1 MIQLNEAQR
10 AAVTSA
16 DGPTLVLAGAGTG
29 KTRVIVER
37 IVWLIEERGVDPR
50 NILALTFTNRAAN
63 EMRTRV
69 LARIINRLA
78 TDRLAS
84 WVGTFHA
91 FALFVL
97 RREIERLGLP
107 PSFTVFDETDQ
118 LSLMRRLLRD
128 LPPGHV
134 KLTPRDVLSWIS
146 RQKQD
151 LGELPSGPAESDAE
165 ETARLLWRQY
175 HDALRR
181 ASALDFDDLLV
192 LLVRLLR
199 DYEEARDKYR
209 RRYKYILVDEY
220 QDTNR
225 AQYEIA
231 RLLTDGHGNIFVV
244 GDEDQSIYSW
254 RGANIQNILDF
265 ERDFENARV
274 LRLEQNYRSTAPILT
289 AANELVKNN
298 RHRLGKTL
306 YTHHKDGDP
315 VRFYVAGTAEEE
327 AEWVADEV
335 KKLGDG
341 AGRAAVLY
349 RANWQSRLVEEA
361 LRRHGMNYVV
371 VGGVRFYSRKEIK
384 DLLGYMRL
392 LVNPAD
398 DESLRRIIAVPPRG
412 IGGVTMERFEEYAKA
427 RNEPLLQVLRESEQD
442 QTLNPRMRDSALAFV
457 HLIDDLA
464 YQSKRM
470 PLYDLVNLILDAT
483 NYREYLR
490 QSDEKDFR
498 TRLETVD
505 EFLSA
510 CAQFDGQQK
519 GGVAEFLQD
528 LALYSEADELAVREG
543 AVTLLTCHSAKGLE
557 FDTVFLIGL
566 EEGLLPHVTAES
578 EREIEEERRLCY
590 VAMTRA
596 RKNLTLAAAQS
607 RMMHGTREDRG
618 VSRFIREIGAQ
629 LQPVRK
635 APRETP
641 AAKPSLANR
650 PAIGIEAP
658 AAEPLAEPGMETVP
672 ERPMKTGTAVYHP
685 KFGRGVVQYTAGSGD
700 KMRAIIRFDSGRQ
713 ATFMVSQSPLQI
725 VAKGKKK

>member
-1 MIQLNEAQR
+1 MIELNEAQR
-10 AAVTSA
+10 TAATSP

-63 EMRTRV
+63 EMRARV
-69 LARIINRLA
+69 IARVMGRLG
-78 TDRLAS
+78 TERLAS

-91 FALFVL
+91 FALYVL
-97 RREIERLGLP
+97 RREIERLGLR
-107 PSFTVFDETDQ
+107 PSFTIFDEADQ

-128 LPPGHV
+128 LPATHV
-134 KLTPRDVLSWIS
+134 KLTPRDVVSWIS
-146 RQKQD
+146 RLKQD
-151 LGELPSGPAESDAE
+151 LAEPDSAPCSNDAE
-165 ETARLLWRQY
+165 ETCRLLWNQY

-199 DYEEARDKYR
+199 EHEDARDKYR
-209 RRYKYILVDEY
+209 RRYRHILVDEY

-254 RGANIQNILDF
+254 RGANIRNILDF

-274 LRLEQNYRSTAPILT
+274 VRLEQNYRSTAPILA

-298 RHRLGKTL
+298 RRRLGKTL
-306 YTHHKDGDP
+306 YTAHKHGEP
-315 VRFYVAGTAEEE
+315 VGFYVAGSAEEE
-327 AEWVADEV
+327 AEWVVEEV

-341 AGRAAVLY
+341 AERSAVLY

-361 LRRHGMNYVV
+361 LRRRGMNYVV

-412 IGGVTMERFEEYAKA
+412 IGGVTMERFEEYAKE
-427 RNEPLLQVLRESEQD
+427 RNEPLLGVLRDTEHD
-442 QTLNPRMRDSALAFV
+442 QTLNPRMRNAALGFV

-470 PLYDLVNLILDAT
+470 PVRDLVNLILDT
-483 NYREYLR
+483 TKYREYLR

-498 TRLETVD
+498 SRLETVD

-510 CAQFDGQQK
+510 CAQFDGQQT
-519 GGVAEFLQD
+519 GGVVEFLQD

-566 EEGLLPHVTAES
+566 EAGLLPHVTAES
-578 EREIEEERRLCY
+578 EREVEEERRLCY

-596 RKNLTLAAAQS
+596 RKKLTLTAAQS
-607 RMMHGTREDRG
+607 RMMHGAREDRAL
-618 VSRFIREIGAQ
+618 SRFVHEIGGQ
-629 LQPVRK
+629 LVRVRK
-635 APRETP
+635 EPREMP
-641 AAKPSLANR
+641 AGRPSLAKR
-650 PAIGIEAP
+650 PVGGQPPEA
-658 AAEPLAEPGMETVP
+658 AADAVAEGA
-672 ERPMKTGTAVYHP
+672 MKTGTPVHHP
-685 KFGRGVVQYTAGSGD
+685 KFGRGYVMYTTGSGD
-700 KMRAIIRFDSGRQ
+700 KLRAKIRFNSGSVKM
-713 ATFMVSQSPLQI
+713 FMVSQSPLQI
-725 VAKGKKK
+725 IEGKKK

>member
-1 MIQLNEAQR
+1 
-10 AAVTSA
+10 
-16 DGPTLVLAGAGTG
+16 
-29 KTRVIVER
+29 
-37 IVWLIEERGVDPR
+37 
-50 NILALTFTNRAAN
+50 
-63 EMRTRV
+63 
-69 LARIINRLA
+69 
-78 TDRLAS
+78 
-84 WVGTFHA
+84 
-91 FALFVL
+91 
-97 RREIERLGLP
+97 
-107 PSFTVFDETDQ
+107 
-118 LSLMRRLLRD
+118 MRRLLRD
-128 LPPGHV
+128 LPATHV

-146 RQKQD
+146 RIKQD
-151 LGELPSGPAESDAE
+151 LGEPGTAPAQSDAE

-181 ASALDFDDLLV
+181 VSALDFDDLLV
-192 LLVRLLR
+192 LLARLLR
-199 DYEEARDKYR
+199 EHEEVREKYR
-209 RRYKYILVDEY
+209 RRYKHILVDEY

-274 LRLEQNYRSTAPILT
+274 IRLEQNYRSTAPILS

-306 YTHHKDGDP
+306 YTAHKDGEAA
-315 VRFYVAGTAEEE
+315 RFYVAGSAEDE
-327 AEWVADEV
+327 AEWVIDEV
-335 KKLGDG
+335 ERLGDG

-349 RANWQSRLVEEA
+349 RANWQSRLIEEA
-361 LRRHGMNYVV
+361 LRRRGMNYIV

-384 DLLGYMRL
+384 DLLCYMRL
-392 LVNPAD
+392 LVNPSD

-412 IGGVTMERFEEYAKA
+412 IGGVTMERFEEYGKA
-427 RNEPLLQVLRESEQD
+427 RNAPLLDVLRDTEHD
-442 QTLNPRMRDSALAFV
+442 QTINSRMRDSSLAFV

-464 YQSKRM
+464 YQSKRL
-470 PLYDLVNLILDAT
+470 PVGGLVNLILDTT

-510 CAQFDGQQK
+510 CAQFDGQQS

-528 LALYSEADELAVREG
+528 LALFSDADELGGREG

-566 EEGLLPHVTAES
+566 EEGSLPHITAES
-578 EREIEEERRLCY
+578 DREIEEERRLCY

-596 RKNLTLAAAQS
+596 RKRLTLTAAQS
-607 RMMHGTREDRG
+607 RMMHGTREDRA
-618 VSRFIREIGAQ
+618 VSRFVREIGGQ
-629 LQPVRK
+629 LQRLRNE
-635 APRETP
+635 PRETP
-641 AAKPSLANR
+641 AGRPSPAKR
-650 PAIGIEAP
+650 PGVGQP
-658 AAEPLAEPGMETVP
+658 PDAAADAVAEGA
-672 ERPMKTGTAVYHP
+672 MKTGTTVRHP
-685 KFGRGVVQYTAGSGD
+685 KFGRGYVMYTTGSGD
-700 KMRAIIRFDSGRQ
+700 KLRARIRFDSGRV
-713 ATFMVSQSPLQI
+713 AMFMVSQSPLLI
-725 VAKGKKK
+725 VEGKKK

>member
-1 MIQLNEAQR
+1 MIDLNEAQR
-10 AAVTSA
+10 TAVTSP

-69 LARIINRLA
+69 IARVMGRLG
-78 TDRLAS
+78 TERLAS

-91 FALFVL
+91 FALYVL
-97 RREIERLGLP
+97 RREIERLGFG
-107 PSFTVFDETDQ
+107 PSFTVFDEADQ

-128 LPPGHV
+128 LPPSHV
-134 KLTPRDVLSWIS
+134 KLTPREVLSWIS
-146 RQKQD
+146 RIKQD
-151 LGELPSGPAESDAE
+151 LGEPDSAPPKSDAE

-192 LLVRLLR
+192 LLARLLR
-199 DYEEARDKYR
+199 EHEDVRDKYR
-209 RRYKYILVDEY
+209 RRYKHILVDEY

-265 ERDFENARV
+265 ERDFKNARV
-274 LRLEQNYRSTAPILT
+274 VRLEQNYRSNAPILA

-298 RHRLGKTL
+298 RRRLGKTL
-306 YTHHKDGDP
+306 YTARKDGEP
-315 VRFYVAGTAEEE
+315 VRFYVAGSAEEE
-327 AEWVADEV
+327 AEWVVDEM

-341 AGRAAVLY
+341 ACRAAVLY

-361 LRRHGMNYVV
+361 LRRRGMNYIV

-384 DLLGYMRL
+384 DLLCYMRL
-392 LVNPAD
+392 LLNPDD

-412 IGGVTMERFEEYAKA
+412 IGGVTMERFEEYAKE
-427 RNEPLLQVLRESEQD
+427 RNEPLLQVLRETEHD

-464 YQSKRM
+464 YQTKRM
-470 PLYDLVNLILDAT
+470 PVRDLVNLILDMAK
-483 NYREYLR
+483 YREYLQ

-498 TRLETVD
+498 SRIETVD

-510 CAQFDGQQK
+510 CAQFDGQQA

-528 LALYSEADELAVREG
+528 LALYSDADELADREG

-578 EREIEEERRLCY
+578 DREVEEERRLCY

-596 RKNLTLAAAQS
+596 RKKLTLTAAQS
-607 RMMHGTREDRG
+607 RMMHGAREDRA
-618 VSRFIREIGAQ
+618 VSRFVREIGGQ
-629 LQPVRK
+629 LERLRK
-635 APRETP
+635 EPRETP
-641 AAKPSLANR
+641 AGKPALAKR
-650 PAIGIEAP
+650 PAAAGPAKLAAGQPPEA
-658 AAEPLAEPGMETVP
+658 AAEGSVRM
-672 ERPMKTGTAVYHP
+672 GTRVHHP
-685 KFGRGVVQYTAGSGD
+685 KFGRGYVMYTTGSGG
-700 KMRAIIRFDSGRQ
+700 KQRARIRFDSGRV
-713 ATFMVSQSPLQI
+713 AMFMVSQSPLQI
-725 VAKGKKK
+725 IEGNKK